1 VQYYKRDLWYLIVRG
16 KEKYLG
22 KGIKNMKRNIWTCLY
37 KGDYCIARFYAAYV
51 WWKDGSFFFQT
62 NNERGS
68 IEINAAFVDQ
78 MRLYH
83 LDTKAVISGEE
94 MTDWTD
100 QRILEE
106 VVEINGE
113 SY

>member
-1 VQYYKRDLWYLIVRG
+1 MG
-16 KEKYLG
+16 K
-22 KGIKNMKRNIWTCLY
+22 NIWTCLY
-37 KGDYCIARFYAAYV
+37 KGDFCIVRFYAAFV

-62 NNERGS
+62 NNESGS

-78 MRLYH
+78 MRLYN

-100 QRILEE
+100 IKSLEE

>member
-1 VQYYKRDLWYLIVRG
+1 MFFWERI
-16 KEKYLG
+16 E
-22 KGIKNMKRNIWTCLY
+22 NMKRNIWTCLY
-37 KGDYCIARFYAAYV
+37 KEDYCIARFYAAYV

-83 LDTKAVISGEE
+83 LDTKAVISGED